1 MMSGTQACFLGT
13 TSDAQFCFSRREEN
27 IELVKK
33 TSNKQKQE
41 KVDPERRENV
51 GTDSTRRGRM
61 TPLPPARMSR

>member
-33 TSNKQKQE
+33 NIKQTNKN
-41 KVDPERRENV
+41 RR
-51 GTDSTRRGRM
+51 RR
-61 TPLPPARMSR
+61 TPKGVKMWAQTAQDEAE

>member
-33 TSNKQKQE
+33 TSNKQTKTGE
-41 KVDPERRENV
+41 GGLRK
-51 GTDSTRRGRM
+51 
-61 TPLPPARMSR
+61 A